1 MNAIFIL
8 DKACGSCP
16 SRINVYGI
24 LSLAMQEESFPLIF
38 DAYIS
43 DYREDL
49 PFWCMLARKCG
60 GPVLELGCGTG
71 RVLLGLALDGH
82 TVEGIDS
89 DPDMLDVARSKLFPA
104 HLDLVHLHLGDL
116 RTMSMRSTY
125 PLIIIPCNT
134 LAYFD
139 AQECK
144 QILKR
149 AREHLT
155 QGGYLAIDTP
165 NPESASITS
174 AFDVLDQNSE
184 LISTFV
190 SPRTEHPIQVSAR
203 QSTGHNSD
211 EIVIMW
217 YFDELRPNGTV
228 QRFEQKLHYHLR
240 SSKTMKNFL
249 SQVGFINISFFG
261 DYDSSDLKSDSQRL
275 LISCNKG

>member
-1 MNAIFIL
+1 
-8 DKACGSCP
+8 
-16 SRINVYGI
+16 
-24 LSLAMQEESFPLIF
+24 MQEESFHLLF

-43 DYREDL
+43 KYKDDL
-49 PFWCMLARKCG
+49 PFWRMLARKCG

-71 RVLLGLALDGH
+71 RVLLDLALDGH

-89 DPDMLDVARSKLFPA
+89 DPDMLEVARSKLFPA
-104 HLDLVHLHLGDL
+104 HLDLVNLHLGDL

-134 LAYFD
+134 LAYFG

-149 AREHLT
+149 ARDHLT
-155 QGGYLAIDTP
+155 QGGYLVMDTP
-165 NPESASITS
+165 NPESDSITN
-174 AFDVLDQNSE
+174 AFDVLDQDSE

-190 SPRTEHPIQVSAR
+190 SPRTEHAVQVSAR

-211 EIVIMW
+211 EIIIMW
-217 YFDELRPNGTV
+217 YFDELRPDGTV
-228 QRFEQKLHYHLR
+228 QRFEHEIHYHLR
-240 SSKTMKNFL
+240 SSHTMKQIL
-249 SQVGFINISFFG
+249 SQVGFIGINFFG
-261 DYDSSDLKSDSQRL
+261 DYDSSDLKKDSQRL